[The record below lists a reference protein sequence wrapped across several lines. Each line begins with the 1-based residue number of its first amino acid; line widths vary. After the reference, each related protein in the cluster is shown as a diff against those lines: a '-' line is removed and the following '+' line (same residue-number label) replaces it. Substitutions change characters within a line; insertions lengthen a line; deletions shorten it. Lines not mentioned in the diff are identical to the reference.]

1 MNIYSAIILCF
12 VPLVTVFLL
21 LKILVE
27 SISIVKE
34 LLACLI
40 GLIAVIPITVLQ
52 FCFGDLL
59 LFKNNL
65 FFSLLFRSVVL
76 YGLIEEQGRNAVA
89 TLASMNLKESLFG
102 VLCEI
107 LTA

>member
-1 MNIYSAIILCF
+1 MERAQVSYD
-12 VPLVTVFLL
+12 
-21 LKILVE
+21 LK
-27 SISIVKE
+27 SK
-34 LLACLI
+34 
-40 GLIAVIPITVLQ
+40 
-52 FCFGDLL
+52 
-59 LFKNNL
+59 
-65 FFSLLFRSVVL
+65 L